1 MAEAPDAM
9 ETMESMASLYRSV
22 NGAFVDL
29 GDGRRAYASHPA
41 GPGPF
46 PGVVVIHEAF
56 GVNPYIESEVRR
68 LATAGYAAIAPDLY
82 RGVILEYGDSS
93 AAAEKMKTQSDE
105 FMAGEIGAAIAYL
118 DAHPGVKHDRYGV
131 VGFCMGGRLSFL
143 TAAEFPAK
151 IKAAVVFYGGGIAP
165 EVAKRRP
172 ALGHRVPEIG
182 ARMLFN
188 YGAEDGSI
196 LPDEHARL
204 AEALSTAKLR
214 YTIDVYDGAPHGF
227 AARPRES
234 YRPAA
239 AEAAW
244 ASTLRLFGETLS

>member
-1 MAEAPDAM
+1 MEA
-9 ETMESMASLYRSV
+9 LYPSV
-22 NGAFVDL
+22 SGAFVDL
-29 GDGRRAYASHPA
+29 GEGRRGYASHPA
-41 GPGPF
+41 GTGTH
-46 PGVVVIHEAF
+46 PGVVLIHEAF

-68 LATAGYAAIAPDLY
+68 LADAGYAAIAPDLY
-82 RGVILEYGDSS
+82 RGVTLEYGDSS

-105 FMAGEIGAAIAYL
+105 FMSGEIGAAIAYL
-118 DAHPGVKHDRYGV
+118 DACDDVKHDGYGV

-143 TAAEFPAK
+143 TAADFGPK

-172 ALGHRVPEIG
+172 ALGHRVAEIS

-188 YGAEDGSI
+188 YGSDDASI
-196 LPDEHARL
+196 LPDEVGRI
-204 AEALSTAKLR
+204 AEALAKAKLR
-214 YTIDVYDGAPHGF
+214 YTIDVYDGAPHAF

-234 YRPAA
+234 YRPDA

-244 ASTLRLFGETLS
+244 ASTLCLFSETL